1 MYSGMENLDSTS
13 ASLGRR
19 ERKKLE
25 TRRTIRQAA
34 LTLALE
40 EGVDKLTVEA
50 ITEAADV
57 SPRTFFNYFACKEDA
72 LVTETAKIAA
82 ELHPLLAERPLD
94 ESPLHSLRVIFT
106 DHDPLSLAGANRER
120 SLARQKLVQDNPALM
135 TRQLAQNS
143 LMVTSMTE
151 LLAERFGVDPDE
163 DLRPALLASI
173 TGGIIHVAVRRWSAG
188 APQSLVEL
196 IDAAFEHLERGDLT
210 APPQA
215 ASAD

>member
-1 MYSGMENLDSTS
+1 MYADMENLGNTS
-13 ASLGRR
+13 VSLGRR

-25 TRRTIRQAA
+25 TRRAIRHAA

-57 SPRTFFNYFACKEDA
+57 SPRTFFNYFAYKEDA
-72 LVTETAKIAA
+72 LVTETAKIPT
-82 ELHPLLAERPLD
+82 ELRPLLAERPLD
-94 ESPLHSLRVIFT
+94 ESPLHSLRVLFT
-106 DHDPLSLAGANRER
+106 DNDPLSLTGANRER
-120 SLARQKLVQDNPALM
+120 SLARQKLVQDHPALM

-143 LMVTSMTE
+143 LMVTRMTE

-163 DLRPALLASI
+163 DMRPALLASI
-173 TGGIIHVAVRRWSAG
+173 TGAVIHVAVRRWSAG
-188 APQSLVEL
+188 APQNLAEL
-196 IDAAFEHLERGDLT
+196 IDVAFEHLECGDLT
-210 APPQA
+210 APPLT